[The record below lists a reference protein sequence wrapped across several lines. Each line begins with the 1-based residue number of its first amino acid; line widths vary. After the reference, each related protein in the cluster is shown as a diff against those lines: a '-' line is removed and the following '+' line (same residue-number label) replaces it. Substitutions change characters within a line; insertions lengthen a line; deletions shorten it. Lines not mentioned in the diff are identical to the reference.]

1 MRTARWICTALLA
14 STALA
19 STAIVAQQ
27 AARPMTFMDQQL
39 LRQAGSPEL
48 SPDGAWMLYTL
59 SVPNWKEAKR
69 YTDIFVVSTKDGL
82 PSTRQLTFTRDKSEN
97 SPQWS
102 RDGSFFVFSSNRD
115 ATGNANTQQLYMMH
129 PNGGEAERIT
139 DVKDGVGSF
148 AFSKDGKWLAFAAGK
163 NDEQQLMVLPVAGM
177 DSSKARP
184 LTKHATPIGWWR
196 FSADSKTLYFVAQD
210 SVDKA
215 DKERM
220 AKLFTVKIR
229 NQDIPLRHLW
239 ALDLATGSEKRLT
252 QGDAYSVEGVTLS
265 NDGKWAGVRAF
276 PNDRYARTTMEGGNH
291 SDLYLLDLQN
301 GGMER
306 LTDNKDIGESQLS
319 FAPDGQ
325 TIAFSASDDFVYFR
339 ANKVYTRAISA
350 KGGAWKKLGGGYDGD
365 VTIGWWSPD
374 SKTIYYTDGVRAT
387 NQLMALDVAAN
398 TVKQVTNVKASL
410 NAQRDEDSGK
420 ILVSYADPHTPT
432 IHFVVDK
439 VEDVTNRSSWRQVT
453 DANPQVAN
461 FQLGEEEEICWTSVD
476 KKNTCGILVKPVGY
490 TPGKRYPLIV
500 AIHGG
505 PQSAD
510 VLGFN
515 GGYGA
520 QAYAGD
526 GYMVLKPNYR
536 GSTNYGEAHKWA
548 IVNDY
553 FKKGYED
560 IMTGVDKLIADGMVD
575 GDKMG
580 VLGWS
585 AGGHWTNWIIT
596 HNARFKAASSGAGT
610 ANWISMYAQS
620 DMQDVRANYLGGKP
634 PYEDFEAYW
643 KQSPI
648 RYIKNAKTPTMI
660 HVVDGDPRVPRPQ
673 SEELYMGLKKVG
685 VPTELFV
692 YPGSTHGIPD
702 PRNQL
707 LKSVAEK
714 AWMDHWI
721 LGKGMFKWQDVLK
734 TLEDSVPSTRAAT
747 TSNP

>member
-1 MRTARWICTALLA
+1 MPTVRSSVLVLAALGAPLAPLA
-14 STALA
+14 SQPL
-19 STAIVAQQ
+19 
-27 AARPMTFMDQQL
+27 RPMTFMDQQL
-39 LRQAGSPEL
+39 MRQVGAPTLSNDGSRL
-48 SPDGAWMLYTL
+48 LYTL

-69 YTDIFVVSTKDGL
+69 YTDIFVVNVRDGL
-82 PSTRQLTFTRDKSEN
+82 PSTRQLTFTKDKNEN
-97 SPQWS
+97 TPRWS
-102 RDGSFFVFSSNRD
+102 TDGSFFVFSSNRD
-115 ATGNANTQQLYMMH
+115 AANGAPTQQLYYMH
-129 PNGGEAERIT
+129 PDGGEAQRIT
-139 DVKDGVGSF
+139 DAKDGVGAY
-148 AFSKDGKWLAFAAGK
+148 AFSKDGKWLAFSAGK
-163 NDEQQLMVLPVAGM
+163 SDEQQLWLLPTAGI
-177 DSSKARP
+177 DTAKARP
-184 LTKHATPIGWWR
+184 LTRHATPILSWR
-196 FSADSKTLYFVAQD
+196 FSEDGRRIYFTSPD

-215 DKERM
+215 NKERM
-220 AKLFTVKIR
+220 EKKFDVRIR
-229 NQDIPLRHLW
+229 NQDIPLNHLW
-239 ALDLATGSEKRLT
+239 VVDVASGSEKRLT
-252 QGDAYSVEGVTLS
+252 SGDTFSVEGYSLS
-265 NDGKWAGVRAF
+265 DDGKWAGVRAT

-291 SDLYLLDLQN
+291 SDLYLLNLDT
-301 GGMER
+301 GGLER
-306 LTDNKDIGESQLS
+306 LTNNKGISESSLS
-319 FAPDGQ
+319 FAPDGK

-339 ANKVYTRAISA
+339 ANKVYVRDIAATN
-350 KGGAWKKLGGGYDGD
+350 GPWKKLGASYDGD
-365 VTIGWWSPD
+365 VTIGWWSDD
-374 SKTIYYTDGVRAT
+374 SRTIYFNDGVKAT
-387 NQLMALDVAAN
+387 NQVLALDVAGN
-398 TVKQVTNVKASL
+398 TVRQLTTYRAVVGAQKDDASGKIVVQYTDPRTPAIHFIVDKVDDLATKASWKQVTN
-410 NAQRDEDSGK
+410 
-420 ILVSYADPHTPT
+420 
-432 IHFVVDK
+432 
-439 VEDVTNRSSWRQVT
+439 
-453 DANPQVAN
+453 ANPQVAN
-461 FQLGEEEEICWTSVD
+461 FALGEEEEICWKSVD
-476 KKNTCGILVKPVGY
+476 KKETCGILVKPVGY

-536 GSTNYGEAHKWA
+536 GSTNYGEAHKWG

-560 IMTGVDKLIADGMVD
+560 IITGVDKLIADGLVD

-585 AGGHWTNWIIT
+585 AGGHWTNWTIT
-596 HNARFKAASSGAGT
+596 HTTRFKAASSGAGT

-620 DMQDVRANYLGGKP
+620 DMQDVRMHYLGNKL
-634 PYEDFEAYW
+634 PYEDFEPYW

-648 RYIKNAKTPTMI
+648 RYIKSARTPTMI

-673 SEELYMGLKKVG
+673 SEELHMALRQLG

-721 LGKGMFKWQDVLK
+721 LGKGSFKWQDVLK
-734 TLEDSVPSTRAAT
+734 TLEDSAPAPKAAT
-747 TSNP
+747 TSSN